1 MPPIYIMIF
10 IFDVDGTLTP
20 SRKEMDKEFQDWF
33 SMFAMINN
41 VYLATGSDAAKTIEQ
56 IGERLFN
63 GVNRVYNCSGNSVWN
78 HGKNIY
84 NNDWTLEEEPWKY
97 LESKLNQSGWEPKT
111 GWHFDERPGLL
122 NFSILG
128 RKATTTQRDHYTTYD
143 FFNDERN
150 QISQEFNLLYGDK
163 YGIVSQVAG
172 ETGIDI
178 TPVGKG
184 KEQILDNFDA
194 EETIYFFGDK
204 TEMGGNDFEISQK
217 VQLMKNGHSFT
228 VTGWRDTWEKL
239 KSEDYLSK

>member
-1 MPPIYIMIF
+1 
-10 IFDVDGTLTP
+10 V
-20 SRKEMDKEFQDWF
+20 
-33 SMFAMINN
+33 
-41 VYLATGSDAAKTIEQ
+41 
-56 IGERLFN
+56 
-63 GVNRVYNCSGNSVWN
+63 
-78 HGKNIY
+78 Y
-84 NNDWTLEEEPWKY
+84 NNDWKLEDEPWKY
-97 LESKLNQSGWEPKT
+97 LESKLTQSEWSPQT

-128 RKATTTQRDHYTTYD
+128 RKATFKQRSLYVC
-143 FFNDERN
+143 NEIIVNERRK
-150 QISQEFNLLYGDK
+150 ISDEFNLLYGEK

-178 TPVGKG
+178 TPIGKG

-194 EETIYFFGDK
+194 EATIYFFGDK

-228 VTGWRDTWEKL
+228 VTGWQDTWEKL